1 MSCICH
7 RFLDFGVKKFC
18 KYAQRKMEAFLQKH
32 SYNKNCCDSPD
43 TWIYPLI
50 QMGSF
55 NIDMETNAMHQFL
68 ISTRAKDRLY
78 LSTAYFNPSHEY
90 IELITKK
97 SNSEYH
103 VLASAPEVRS
113 HTFFL
118 RNAWQ
123 CIASFVSG
131 LANHGVNFG
140 ELRYTPVLT
149 KSVRSLVSE
158 RSFGVVC

>member
-1 MSCICH
+1 MLCICH

-90 IELITKK
+90 MELITKK

-113 HTFFL
+113 SYL
-118 RNAWQ
+118 LPAER
-123 CIASFVSG
+123 
-131 LANHGVNFG
+131 
-140 ELRYTPVLT
+140 LT
-149 KSVRSLVSE
+149 MYCQISLKLVWSVV
-158 RSFGVVC
+158 